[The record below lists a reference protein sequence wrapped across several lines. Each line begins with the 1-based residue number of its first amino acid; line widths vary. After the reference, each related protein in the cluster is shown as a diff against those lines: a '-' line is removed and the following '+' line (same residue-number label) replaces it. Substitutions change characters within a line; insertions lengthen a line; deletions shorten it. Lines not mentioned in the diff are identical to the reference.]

1 MMCGNAAAE
10 RSAAASWSDGRMTF
24 IVLATGILA
33 TWRVTHLVVEEDGP
47 WDVLRRAR
55 SVAETIGAARLVSCF
70 LCTSV
75 WVAVAVALLFVSG
88 WRDVTIAVASF
99 SAGAILLQRAL
110 PEPAAE
116 WIEEKEEVP

>member
-1 MMCGNAAAE
+1 
-10 RSAAASWSDGRMTF
+10 MTF
-24 IVLATGILA
+24 IVLAIGILA

-55 SVAETIGAARLVSCF
+55 AVADAVGAARLVRCF
-70 LCTSV
+70 LCASV

-88 WRDVTIAVASF
+88 WRDVTIATASF